1 VVSDDQV
8 MKMVKRVELQLFELA
23 LLQLCFD
30 LANMLPGRLLTSLS
44 FYMSYRREDISVQA
58 MHLSNASYVNYSSSR
73 NLHVYGPLKKDGN
86 DICLSLTR
94 LLTLPMV
101 STYVLHF
108 PLNFCK
114 LQNACFW
121 GHKRAVGLG

>member
-1 VVSDDQV
+1 MVSDYQV
-8 MKMVKRVELQLFELA
+8 MKTVKGVELQLFELA
-23 LLQLCFD
+23 LLQLCSD
-30 LANMLPGRLLTSLS
+30 LANLLPGRLLTSLS

>member
-1 VVSDDQV
+1 VVSGDQV
-8 MKMVKRVELQLFELA
+8 MKMVKGVELQLFELA
-23 LLQLCFD
+23 LLQLCSD
-30 LANMLPGRLLTSLS
+30 LANLTSLS
-44 FYMSYRREDISVQA
+44 FYMSYRREDTSVQA

-73 NLHVYGPLKKDGN
+73 NLHVYEPLKKDGN
-86 DICLSLTR
+86 DIYLSLTR
-94 LLTLPMV
+94 LLTLPVV

-121 GHKRAVGLG
+121 GHKRAIGLG